1 MERLR
6 HIICLLVLLSGFNA
20 YTQQNEALPWDAGRR
35 LSWSDFRANPPS
47 DSPVAATTASGV
59 SYRFSAM
66 EEGEK
71 IQVDC
76 NVETFFYPESSWY
89 RPESANA
96 NILSHEQLHFDI
108 SELFARK
115 MKRSIDRHHF
125 SSEVKSEIREI
136 YLEIIEEMRA
146 FQNRYDQETNYSR
159 SVEKQEEWNRM
170 IAAALRENR
179 D

>member
-1 MERLR
+1 ML
-6 HIICLLVLLSGFNA
+6 I
-20 YTQQNEALPWDAGRR
+20 
-35 LSWSDFRANPPS
+35 
-47 DSPVAATTASGV
+47 
-59 SYRFSAM
+59 
-66 EEGEK
+66 
-71 IQVDC
+71 
-76 NVETFFYPESSWY
+76 
-89 RPESANA
+89 
-96 NILSHEQLHFDI
+96 ILSHEQLHFDI